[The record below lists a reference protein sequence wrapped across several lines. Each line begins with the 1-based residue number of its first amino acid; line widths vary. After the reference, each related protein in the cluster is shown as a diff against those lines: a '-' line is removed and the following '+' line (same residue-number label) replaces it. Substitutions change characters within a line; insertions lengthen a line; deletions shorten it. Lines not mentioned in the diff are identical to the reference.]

1 MTTMTPSATDRRQ
14 QTAAP
19 VAATAADP
27 AIATGSVTSN
37 DGTTIGYLRFGSGPS
52 IVVYHGAMT
61 SARSFTELA
70 GDLATRH
77 TVYVP
82 DRRDRGL
89 SGPFPADYSIET
101 EVADLEAVLDAS
113 GAHDVFAISAG
124 ALVAMQTALTDPRIE
139 RLALYEPALSVNG
152 SLEPALDRLD
162 QQIAAGNAAGALV
175 TGMLEADL
183 GPPIFKVMPRALLE
197 RMTSSTMKS
206 EEKKAAPG
214 DVTMRMLA
222 PTQHYDFELIH
233 EESGT
238 LEHYRALTAKVLLL
252 GGSKSPGWARVALDA
267 LEKTIPNATRLELD
281 GLDHGGPTN
290 PSAIN
295 RASNPGEVADALG
308 RFFA

>member
-1 MTTMTPSATDRRQ
+1 MTSITPSATDIQRQ
-14 QTAAP
+14 SAGSTAG
-19 VAATAADP
+19 AATAA
-27 AIATGSVTSN
+27 ATSTGSVVSN
-37 DGTTIGYLRFGSGPS
+37 DGTTIGYLRFGSGPAL
-52 IVVYHGAMT
+52 VVYHGAMT
-61 SARSFTELA
+61 SAHSFTQLA
-70 GDLATRH
+70 GDLAARH

-82 DRRDRGL
+82 DRRGRGL
-89 SGPFPADYSIET
+89 SGPFPADYSIAT

-124 ALVAMQTALTDPRIE
+124 ALVAMQTALTDPRIQ

-152 SLEPALDRLD
+152 SLEPAMDRLD
-162 QQIAAGNAAGALV
+162 KDIAAGNAAGALV

-233 EESGT
+233 ELSGT
-238 LEHYRALTAKVLLL
+238 LERYRALTAKVLLL

-267 LEKTIPNATRLELD
+267 LERTIPNVSCAELA

-295 RASNPGEVADALG
+295 RASNPDEVAEALR